1 MNMIFSEEVIFYGC
15 LIDEGAYPMAYIA
28 NQLVDLIG
36 NTPLLRLNGLAHEE
50 GLQADVVVKLEYFN
64 PLGSI
69 KDRVAYAM
77 IKDAETRGILTKDST
92 IIEPTSGN
100 TGIGLAFVSAVCGYK
115 LILVMPE
122 TMSVERRNLLTA
134 LGAQLVLTDGAKGMT
149 GAIDKAQELC
159 RSTPGGV
166 TLGQFDNPANP
177 AIHKVTTAVEIWD
190 DVDGEMDIF
199 VAGIGTGG
207 TLSGVGEVLK
217 MYRKDIQ
224 VVGIEPL
231 GSAVLSGKEAGP
243 HRIQGIGAGF
253 VPPVLNTDIL
263 DEVIAVS
270 DEDALTMM
278 RQLARLE
285 GLLVGI
291 SSGAAV
297 FAACQLAKREENRGK
312 RIVVICPDSG
322 ERYLSMGVYH

>member
-1 MNMIFSEEVIFYGC
+1 MIFSEEVIFYGC

-177 AIHKVTTAVEIWD
+177 AIHKVTTVVEIWD

-224 VVGIEPL
+224 VVGVEPL

>member
-1 MNMIFSEEVIFYGC
+1 
-15 LIDEGAYPMAYIA
+15 MAYIA

-224 VVGIEPL
+224 VVGVEPL

-297 FAACQLAKREENRGK
+297 PRCRLCTSVMIRFREITLRQA
-312 RIVVICPDSG
+312 RA
-322 ERYLSMGVYH
+322 

>member
-1 MNMIFSEEVIFYGC
+1 
-15 LIDEGAYPMAYIA
+15 MAYIA

-100 TGIGLAFVSAVCGYK
+100 TGIGLAIVSAVCGYK

-224 VVGIEPL
+224 VVGVEPL

>member
-1 MNMIFSEEVIFYGC
+1 
-15 LIDEGAYPMAYIA
+15 MAYIA

-50 GLQADVVVKLEYFN
+50 GLQAEVVVKLEYFN

-77 IKDAETRGILTKDST
+77 IKDAETRGMLTKDST

-224 VVGIEPL
+224 VVGVEPL

-270 DEDALTMM
+270 DEDALTIM

>member
-1 MNMIFSEEVIFYGC
+1 
-15 LIDEGAYPMAYIA
+15 MAYIA

-224 VVGIEPL
+224 VVGVEPL

-263 DEVIAVS
+263 DEVISVS
-270 DEDALTMM
+270 DEDALTMR

>member
-1 MNMIFSEEVIFYGC
+1 
-15 LIDEGAYPMAYIA
+15 MAYIA

-134 LGAQLVLTDGAKGMT
+134 VGAQLVLTDGAKGMT

-224 VVGIEPL
+224 VVGVEPL

>member
-1 MNMIFSEEVIFYGC
+1 
-15 LIDEGAYPMAYIA
+15 MAYIA

-122 TMSVERRNLLTA
+122 TMSVERRNLLMA

-224 VVGIEPL
+224 VVGVEPL

-297 FAACQLAKREENRGK
+297 FAACQLVKREENRGK

>member
-1 MNMIFSEEVIFYGC
+1 
-15 LIDEGAYPMAYIA
+15 MAYIA

-224 VVGIEPL
+224 VVGVEPL

-263 DEVIAVS
+263 DELIAVS

>member
-1 MNMIFSEEVIFYGC
+1 
-15 LIDEGAYPMAYIA
+15 MAYIA

-217 MYRKDIQ
+217 MYCKDIQ
-224 VVGIEPL
+224 VVGVEPL

>member
-1 MNMIFSEEVIFYGC
+1 
-15 LIDEGAYPMAYIA
+15 MAYIA

-224 VVGIEPL
+224 VVGVEPL

-270 DEDALTMM
+270 DEEALTMM

>member
-1 MNMIFSEEVIFYGC
+1 MGGMMMG
-15 LIDEGAYPMAYIA
+15 YIA
-28 NQLVDLIG
+28 NQLVELIG
-36 NTPLLRLNGLAHEE
+36 NTPLLRLNELARQEA
-50 GLQADVVVKLEYFN
+50 LLADVVVKLEYFN

-77 IKDAETRGILTKDST
+77 IKEAETEGRLTKDSV

-100 TGIGLAFVSAVCGYK
+100 TGIGLAFVAAVCGYR
-115 LILVMPE
+115 LTLVMPE
-122 TMSVERRNLLTA
+122 TMSVERRNLLKA
-134 LGAQLVLTDGAKGMT
+134 LGANLVLTDGAKGMM
-149 GAIDKAQELC
+149 GAIEKAQQLC
-159 RSTPGGV
+159 ETTPGSL

-177 AIHKVTTAVEIWD
+177 LIHKVTTAVEIWD
-190 DVDGEMDIF
+190 DVDGDVDIF

-207 TLSGVGEVLK
+207 TVSGVGEVLK

-224 VVGIEPL
+224 VVGVEPL
-231 GSAVLSGKEAGP
+231 GSAVLSGKEAGV
-243 HRIQGIGAGF
+243 HQIQGIGAGF
-253 VPPVLNTDIL
+253 IPAVLNESIL
-263 DEVIAVS
+263 DEVVTVS

-278 RQLARLE
+278 RRLAQLE

-297 FAACQLAKREENRGK
+297 FAACQLAKREENKGK

-322 ERYLSMGVYH
+322 ERYLSLGVYA

>member
-1 MNMIFSEEVIFYGC
+1 M
-15 LIDEGAYPMAYIA
+15 
-28 NQLVDLIG
+28 
-36 NTPLLRLNGLAHEE
+36 
-50 GLQADVVVKLEYFN
+50 
-64 PLGSI
+64 
-69 KDRVAYAM
+69 
-77 IKDAETRGILTKDST
+77 
-92 IIEPTSGN
+92 
-100 TGIGLAFVSAVCGYK
+100 
-115 LILVMPE
+115 
-122 TMSVERRNLLTA
+122 
-134 LGAQLVLTDGAKGMT
+134 
-149 GAIDKAQELC
+149 
-159 RSTPGGV
+159 
-166 TLGQFDNPANP
+166 
-177 AIHKVTTAVEIWD
+177 
-190 DVDGEMDIF
+190 
-199 VAGIGTGG
+199 
-207 TLSGVGEVLK
+207 SGVGEVLK

-224 VVGIEPL
+224 VVGVEPL

-270 DEDALTMM
+270 DEDALTIM

>member
-1 MNMIFSEEVIFYGC
+1 MRKLFFYGC

-224 VVGIEPL
+224 VVGVEPL

>member
-1 MNMIFSEEVIFYGC
+1 
-15 LIDEGAYPMAYIA
+15 MAYIA

-207 TLSGVGEVLK
+207 TLSGVGDVLK

-224 VVGIEPL
+224 VVGVEPL

>member
-1 MNMIFSEEVIFYGC
+1 
-15 LIDEGAYPMAYIA
+15 MAYIA

>member
-1 MNMIFSEEVIFYGC
+1 
-15 LIDEGAYPMAYIA
+15 MAYIA

-50 GLQADVVVKLEYFN
+50 GLQVDVVVKLEYFN

-224 VVGIEPL
+224 VVGVEPL

>member
-1 MNMIFSEEVIFYGC
+1 
-15 LIDEGAYPMAYIA
+15 MAYIA

-224 VVGIEPL
+224 VVGVEPL

-263 DEVIAVS
+263 DEVIAVA

>member
-1 MNMIFSEEVIFYGC
+1 
-15 LIDEGAYPMAYIA
+15 MAYIA

-50 GLQADVVVKLEYFN
+50 GLQVDVVVKLEYFN

-122 TMSVERRNLLTA
+122 TMSVERRNLLMA

-224 VVGIEPL
+224 VVGVEPL

>member
-1 MNMIFSEEVIFYGC
+1 
-15 LIDEGAYPMAYIA
+15 MAYIA

-166 TLGQFDNPANP
+166 TLWQFDNPANP

-224 VVGIEPL
+224 VVGVEPL

>member
-1 MNMIFSEEVIFYGC
+1 MIFSEEVIFYGC

-122 TMSVERRNLLTA
+122 TMSVERRNLLMA

-224 VVGIEPL
+224 VVGVEPL

-312 RIVVICPDSG
+312 RIVVICPDCG

>member
-1 MNMIFSEEVIFYGC
+1 
-15 LIDEGAYPMAYIA
+15 MAYIA

-224 VVGIEPL
+224 VVGVEPL

-312 RIVVICPDSG
+312 RIVVIFPDSG

>member
-1 MNMIFSEEVIFYGC
+1 
-15 LIDEGAYPMAYIA
+15 MAYIA

-224 VVGIEPL
+224 VVGVEPL

>member
-1 MNMIFSEEVIFYGC
+1 MR
-15 LIDEGAYPMAYIA
+15 GAYPMAYIA

-224 VVGIEPL
+224 VVGVEPL

>member
-1 MNMIFSEEVIFYGC
+1 
-15 LIDEGAYPMAYIA
+15 MAYIA

-224 VVGIEPL
+224 VVGVEPL

-297 FAACQLAKREENRGK
+297 FAACQLVKREENRGK

>member
-1 MNMIFSEEVIFYGC
+1 
-15 LIDEGAYPMAYIA
+15 MAYIA

-207 TLSGVGEVLK
+207 TVSGVGEVLK

-224 VVGIEPL
+224 VVGVEPL

>member
-1 MNMIFSEEVIFYGC
+1 
-15 LIDEGAYPMAYIA
+15 MAYIA

-50 GLQADVVVKLEYFN
+50 GLQAEVVVKLEYFN

-77 IKDAETRGILTKDST
+77 IKDAETRGMLTKDST

-122 TMSVERRNLLTA
+122 TMSAERRNLLTA

-224 VVGIEPL
+224 VVGVEPL

-270 DEDALTMM
+270 DEDALTIM

>member
-1 MNMIFSEEVIFYGC
+1 
-15 LIDEGAYPMAYIA
+15 MAYIA

-224 VVGIEPL
+224 VVGVEPL

-270 DEDALTMM
+270 DEGALTMM

>member
-1 MNMIFSEEVIFYGC
+1 
-15 LIDEGAYPMAYIA
+15 MAYIA

-50 GLQADVVVKLEYFN
+50 GLQAEVVVKLEYFN

-77 IKDAETRGILTKDST
+77 IKDAETRGMLTKDST

-224 VVGIEPL
+224 VVGVEPL

>member
-1 MNMIFSEEVIFYGC
+1 MIFSEEVIFYGC

-224 VVGIEPL
+224 VVGVEPL

>member
-1 MNMIFSEEVIFYGC
+1 
-15 LIDEGAYPMAYIA
+15 MAYIA

-224 VVGIEPL
+224 VVWVEPL

>member
-1 MNMIFSEEVIFYGC
+1 
-15 LIDEGAYPMAYIA
+15 MAYIA

-224 VVGIEPL
+224 VVGVEPL
-231 GSAVLSGKEAGP
+231 GSAVLAGKEAGP

>member
-1 MNMIFSEEVIFYGC
+1 
-15 LIDEGAYPMAYIA
+15 MAYIA

-177 AIHKVTTAVEIWD
+177 AIHKVTTAVEILD

-224 VVGIEPL
+224 VVGVEPL

>member
-1 MNMIFSEEVIFYGC
+1 
-15 LIDEGAYPMAYIA
+15 MAYIA

-224 VVGIEPL
+224 VVGVEPL
-231 GSAVLSGKEAGP
+231 GSAVLSGNEAGP